1 MSGELCRHLVDNDV
15 LARNSF
21 FRLIKEI
28 AKRQGIDEALKAK
41 DPMAWVGAM
50 NMIQAQAEE
59 TVLAE
64 YVYR

>member
-1 MSGELCRHLVDNDV
+1 VDIDV

-21 FRLIKEI
+21 FRLIKEF
-28 AKRQGIDEALKAK
+28 AKGQSIDEVLKAK

-50 NMIQAQAEE
+50 NMIQAQTEKI
-59 TVLAE
+59 VLAE